1 MKSKFLIPLT
11 ALAVFTLKTDYCVS
25 AQLQDNDT
33 VKTIKTARPHKCPK
47 PTMSVQVSY
56 NSASTTLNVSIPTNG
71 QVGRIEIYRNGTKVI
86 NISAPAGASLSY
98 VLRKYG
104 IGSYAI
110 IVSSGKTV
118 VYNNCVEVR

>member
-1 MKSKFLIPLT
+1 MKSKFLISLT

-25 AQLQDNDT
+25 AQLQDNDEYWYN
-33 VKTIKTARPHKCPK
+33 RPHRCPR
-47 PTMSVQVSY
+47 PTTIVQVSY
-56 NSASTTLNVSIPTNG
+56 NSASTTLNVSFPTNAQG
-71 QVGRIEIYRNGTKVI
+71 GKIEIYRNGAKVV
-86 NISAPAGASLSY
+86 NAAAPAGASLSY

-118 VYNNCVEVR
+118 VYNNCVEVK